1 MEESRLCHLLWM
13 IASLPPGSVQ
23 LHRLLERFG
32 SPEQVFLATEEELQA
47 SGLLQDRE
55 IAALAQNR
63 DLRIV
68 EKVFR
73 RCEESGLWM
82 MTMEDADYPH
92 RLREIDNPP
101 LLLFGKGVRLPDD
114 AAVQISVVGTRR
126 MTVYGSRTA
135 KTIAHDLAACG
146 GRIVSGMAE
155 GIDACAHRG
164 ALEADAPT
172 VAVLAGGA
180 DVIYPYTNTSL
191 YWDIAETGCVLS
203 EFLPGTRAL
212 RHHFQIRNR
221 LLAGMSDGVLVV
233 QSPKKSGSMITVKW
247 ALAYNREVFAVP
259 GDADVQQNAGT
270 NELIRDGAK
279 LTTGALDI
287 LEEFGPVAEAAAHRL
302 AGDAAPAPPD
312 AAEPNPPPDDTAA
325 QIIRLLVGRDMD
337 ASALAAETG
346 LSLGDL
352 IYQLT
357 ELQIQGIITEKPG
370 GIYAVSRGYTI

>member
-23 LHRLLERFG
+23 LHRLLDRFG
-32 SPEQVFLATEEELQA
+32 SPEQVFLAQEEELQA

-55 IAALAQNR
+55 IAALERNR

-68 EKVFR
+68 DSVLR
-73 RCEESGLWM
+73 QCEENGLWI
-82 MTMEDADYPH
+82 MTMEDADYPR

-101 LLLFGKGVRLPDD
+101 LLLFGKGVRLADD
-114 AAVQISVVGTRR
+114 AAVQITVVGTRK

-135 KTIAHDLAACG
+135 KAIAGELAACG
-146 GRIVSGMAE
+146 CRIVSGMAE

-164 ALEADAPT
+164 ALEAGVPT

-180 DVIYPYTNTSL
+180 DVIYPYSNTAL
-191 YWDIAETGCVLS
+191 YWDIVETGCVLS
-203 EFLPGTRAL
+203 EFLPGTRSL

-259 GDADVQQNAGT
+259 GDADVKQNAGT

-279 LTTGALDI
+279 LTTCALDV
-287 LEEFGPVAEAAAHRL
+287 LEEFGPVTAAAARRL
-302 AGDAAPAPPD
+302 AGEPEPAPLEKTEPEPAPD
-312 AAEPNPPPDDTAA
+312 AVAA
-325 QIIRLLVGRDMD
+325 QILRLLIGRDMD
-337 ASALAAETG
+337 ASSLAAETG
-346 LSLGDL
+346 HSLGDL